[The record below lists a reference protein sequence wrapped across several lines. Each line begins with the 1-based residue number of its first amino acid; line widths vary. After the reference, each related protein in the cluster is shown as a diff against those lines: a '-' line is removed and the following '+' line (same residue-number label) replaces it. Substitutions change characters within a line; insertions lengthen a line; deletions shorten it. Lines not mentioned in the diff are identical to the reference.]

1 MNRRGL
7 LFGVV
12 WAEDSDPVN
21 LDRRVDDFRAINS
34 ITLRQQIVSDLT
46 SGRKIF
52 KFVALFD
59 RRSLPSQINCSS
71 RRP

>member
-34 ITLRQQIVSDLT
+34 ITLRQQIVSDLA
-46 SGRKIF
+46 SGRKFFHFFGI
-52 KFVALFD
+52 
-59 RRSLPSQINCSS
+59 I
-71 RRP
+71 